1 MKIKKNTEA
10 IGFMLY
16 GSKQKAVIRFLK
28 KHSEAFIAYRHPD
41 LKLENEP
48 VSVSATGIKYYSAAR
63 YDKYL
68 DRKRYSWSKLKKCY
82 ENNGPIFVACIVD
95 DFLKTYY
102 RMVKHKYYS
111 LPECILVS
119 AINFHNHNVKATRFD
134 ILYHRCMGIDI
145 QMEDFVEYKNIE
157 QLTLNV

>member
-1 MKIKKNTEA
+1 MKIKTNSEA
-10 IGFMLY
+10 ISFMLY

-48 VSVSATGIKYYSAAR
+48 TSVSVTGIKYHSAAR
-63 YDKYL
+63 YGKYL
-68 DRKRYSWSKLKKCY
+68 DIERYPWSKLKKSY
-82 ENNGPIFVACIVD
+82 ENNGPIFIACIAD

-119 AINFHNHNVKATRFD
+119 AIIFHKNNVKASRFD
-134 ILYHRCMGIDI
+134 ILYHKLMGLDI
-145 QMEDFVEYKNIE
+145 QTEDLVEYKNLE
-157 QLTLNV
+157 QLTR